1 MTKTYNSY
9 KTIGE
14 VVKILNLKSKKSNS
28 KATHTIR
35 FWESR
40 ISKLKVLRTHSGH
53 RLYNYENLLLL
64 KKIKELVD
72 VQKLTLDGVNEY
84 FSNSKVKKNTLN
96 DYINIKLIVYKW
108 RTKN

>member
-1 MTKTYNSY
+1 MNKNFYN
-9 KTIGE
+9 IDE
-14 VVKILNLKSKKSNS
+14 IAQVLNEQK
-28 KATHTIR
+28 HTIR

-84 FSNSKVKKNTLN
+84 FTKSKVKKNTLN
-96 DYINIKLIVYKW
+96 DSVITELRDLLGLLKKSN
-108 RTKN
+108 

>member
-1 MTKTYNSY
+1 MNKNFYN
-9 KTIGE
+9 IDE
-14 VVKILNLKSKKSNS
+14 IAQILNEQK
-28 KATHTIR
+28 HTIR

-72 VQKLTLDGVNEY
+72 VKKLTLDGVNEY
-84 FSNSKVKKNTLN
+84 FSNSKVKKNILSDSVITELRDLLGLLKKSN
-96 DYINIKLIVYKW
+96 
-108 RTKN
+108 

>member
-1 MTKTYNSY
+1 MNRNFYN
-9 KTIGE
+9 IDE
-14 VVKILNLKSKKSNS
+14 IAQILNAQK
-28 KATHTIR
+28 HTIR

-84 FSNSKVKKNTLN
+84 FSKSKVKKNTLN
-96 DYINIKLIVYKW
+96 DSVITELRDLLGLLKKSN
-108 RTKN
+108 

>member
-1 MTKTYNSY
+1 MNKNFYN
-9 KTIGE
+9 IDE
-14 VVKILNLKSKKSNS
+14 IAQILNEQK
-28 KATHTIR
+28 HTIR

-96 DYINIKLIVYKW
+96 VSLITELRDLLGLLK
-108 RTKN
+108 KSN

>member
-1 MTKTYNSY
+1 MNKRYYN
-9 KTIGE
+9 IDE
-14 VVKILNLKSKKSNS
+14 IAEILNEQK
-28 KATHTIR
+28 HTIR

-64 KKIKELVD
+64 YKIKELVD

-84 FSNSKVKKNTLN
+84 FSNSKVKKYTLN
-96 DYINIKLIVYKW
+96 DSVISELRNLLGLLKKS
-108 RTKN
+108 N

>member
-1 MTKTYNSY
+1 MNKNFYN
-9 KTIGE
+9 IDE
-14 VVKILNLKSKKSNS
+14 IAQILNEQK
-28 KATHTIR
+28 HTIR

-53 RLYNYENLLLL
+53 RLYNYENLLFL

-96 DYINIKLIVYKW
+96 DSVITELRDLLGLLKKSN
-108 RTKN
+108 

>member
-1 MTKTYNSY
+1 MNKNFYN
-9 KTIGE
+9 IDE
-14 VVKILNLKSKKSNS
+14 IAQILNEQK
-28 KATHTIR
+28 HTIR

-64 KKIKELVD
+64 KKIKELVE

-84 FSNSKVKKNTLN
+84 FSKSKVKKNTLN
-96 DYINIKLIVYKW
+96 DSVITELRDLLGLLKKSN
-108 RTKN
+108 

>member
-1 MTKTYNSY
+1 MNRNFYN
-9 KTIGE
+9 IDE
-14 VVKILNLKSKKSNS
+14 IAQILNEQK
-28 KATHTIR
+28 HTIR

-84 FSNSKVKKNTLN
+84 FSKSKVKKNTLN
-96 DYINIKLIVYKW
+96 DSVITELRDLLGLLKKSN
-108 RTKN
+108 

>member
-1 MTKTYNSY
+1 MNKNFYN
-9 KTIGE
+9 IDE
-14 VVKILNLKSKKSNS
+14 IAQILNEQK
-28 KATHTIR
+28 HTIR

-40 ISKLKVLRTHSGH
+40 IAKLRVLRTHSGH

-84 FSNSKVKKNTLN
+84 FSKSKVKKNTLN
-96 DYINIKLIVYKW
+96 DSVITELRDLLGLLKKSN
-108 RTKN
+108 

>member
-1 MTKTYNSY
+1 MNKNFYN
-9 KTIGE
+9 IDE
-14 VVKILNLKSKKSNS
+14 IAQILDEQK
-28 KATHTIR
+28 HTIR

-72 VQKLTLDGVNEY
+72 IKKLTLDGVNDY

-96 DYINIKLIVYKW
+96 DNVICVLKDLLGLLK
-108 RTKN
+108 KSD

>member
-1 MTKTYNSY
+1 MNKNFYN
-9 KTIGE
+9 IDE
-14 VVKILNLKSKKSNS
+14 IAQILNEQK
-28 KATHTIR
+28 HTIR

-64 KKIKELVD
+64 RKIKELVD

-84 FSNSKVKKNTLN
+84 FSKSKVKKNTLN
-96 DYINIKLIVYKW
+96 DSVITELRDLLGLLKKSN
-108 RTKN
+108 

>member
-1 MTKTYNSY
+1 MNKKFYN
-9 KTIGE
+9 IDE
-14 VVKILNLKSKKSNS
+14 IAQILNEQK
-28 KATHTIR
+28 HTIR

-72 VQKLTLDGVNEY
+72 LKKLTLDGVNEY

-96 DYINIKLIVYKW
+96 DSVISELRDLLGLLKKSN
-108 RTKN
+108 

>member
-1 MTKTYNSY
+1 MNKNFYN
-9 KTIGE
+9 IDE
-14 VVKILNLKSKKSNS
+14 IAVILNEQK
-28 KATHTIR
+28 HTLR

-96 DYINIKLIVYKW
+96 DSVITELRDLLGLLKKSN
-108 RTKN
+108 